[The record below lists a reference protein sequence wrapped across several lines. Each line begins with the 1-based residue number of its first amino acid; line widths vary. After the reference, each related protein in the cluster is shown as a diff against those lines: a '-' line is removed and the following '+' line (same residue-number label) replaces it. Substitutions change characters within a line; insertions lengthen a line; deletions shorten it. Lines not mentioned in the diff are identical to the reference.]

1 MTIPNTDKDLEQQEF
16 SLLVPKLPKAC
27 GSVRE
32 VRGVQATTS
41 VAGGQG
47 RPTVEESVDAQ
58 QQARGKVNGH
68 TESAA

>member
-1 MTIPNTDKDLEQQEF
+1 VPTLYGLSIQNT
-16 SLLVPKLPKAC
+16 SPSPKLPKAC